1 MYTGSMPAPAFS
13 TALNANVMLSVVRGD
28 ITEQTVDA
36 IVNAANE
43 QLAHGGG
50 VAGAIARKGG
60 PEIQS
65 QSDAWVKANGPVKTG
80 SAVLLGG
87 GLLKS
92 KRVIHAVG
100 PIWGSGDEITKLAS
114 AVKSAL
120 KCADDARLKSVA
132 LPAISAGI
140 YGFPAELCAQ
150 VLLGAIQEYID
161 GKPGTALREIRVV
174 LFDEPMAALFVAEA
188 KSRFG

>member
-1 MYTGSMPAPAFS
+1 MNTSLHSAKLARNV
-13 TALNANVMLSVVRGD
+13 TLNVMLGD
-28 ITEQTVDA
+28 ITDEAADA

-50 VAGAIARKGG
+50 VAGAIARRGG
-60 PEIQS
+60 PEIQA
-65 QSDAWVKANGPVKTG
+65 QSDAWLKANGPVKTG

-100 PIWGSGDEITKLAS
+100 PIWGSGDEINKLAS
-114 AVKSAL
+114 AVKAGL
-120 KCADDARLKSVA
+120 KCADDARCKSIA

-140 YGFPAELCAQ
+140 YGFPADLCAQ
-150 VLLGAIQEYID
+150 VLLGAIQEYVD

-174 LFDEPMAALFVAEA
+174 LFDTEMAALFVAEA
-188 KSRFG
+188 KSRFK

>member
-1 MYTGSMPAPAFS
+1 MSQSHFS
-13 TALNANVMLSVVRGD
+13 ARLSANVTLSLMQGD
-28 ITEQTVDA
+28 ITQQAVDA

-50 VAGAIARKGG
+50 VAGAIAQKGG
-60 PEIQS
+60 PEIQA
-65 QSDAWVKANGPVKTG
+65 QSNAWVKANGPVRTG

-87 GLLKS
+87 GLLIS

-100 PIWGSGDEITKLAS
+100 PIWGSGDEINKLAS

-120 KCADDARLKSVA
+120 KCADEARLKSIA

-140 YGFPAELCAQ
+140 YGFPSALCAQ
-150 VLLGAIQEYID
+150 VLLGAIQEYVD

-174 LFDEPMAALFVAEA
+174 LFDDTMAALFVAEA
-188 KSRFG
+188 QSRFK

>member
-1 MYTGSMPAPAFS
+1 MNKTLSSSKLA
-13 TALNANVMLSVVRGD
+13 TNVTLSVIQGD
-28 ITEQTVDA
+28 ITEESADA

-50 VAGAIARKGG
+50 VAGAIAEKGG
-60 PEIQS
+60 PEIQA

-87 GLLKS
+87 GALKS
-92 KRVIHAVG
+92 ERVIHAVG
-100 PIWGSGDEITKLAS
+100 PIWGSGDEIKKLAS
-114 AVKSAL
+114 AVKTAL
-120 KCADDARLKSVA
+120 KLADDARCKSIA

-150 VLLGAIQEYID
+150 VLLGAVQEYVD
-161 GKPGTALREIRVV
+161 SKPGTALREIGVV
-174 LFDEPMAALFVAEA
+174 LLDAEIAALFVAEA
-188 KSRFG
+188 KARFK

>member
-1 MYTGSMPAPAFS
+1 MNTTQFNAKLS
-13 TALNANVMLSVVRGD
+13 ANVTLSVLRGD
-28 ITEQTVDA
+28 ITDQATDA

-60 PEIQS
+60 PEIQD

-80 SAVLLGG
+80 SAVTLGG
-87 GLLKS
+87 GALKA

-100 PIWGSGDEITKLAS
+100 PIWGSGDEINKLAS
-114 AVKSAL
+114 AIKAAL
-120 KCADDARLKSVA
+120 KCADDVRCKSIA

-140 YGFPAELCAQ
+140 YGFPADLCAQ
-150 VLLGAIQEYID
+150 VLLGAIKEYID
-161 GKPGTALREIRVV
+161 NKPGTALRDVRVV
-174 LFDEPMAALFVAEA
+174 LFDDEMARLFVAEA
-188 KSRFG
+188 KSRFK

>member
-1 MYTGSMPAPAFS
+1 MNKSQSSFRLS
-13 TALNANVMLSVVRGD
+13 ANVTLSVVLGD
-28 ITEQTVDA
+28 ITEESTDA

-60 PEIQS
+60 PEIQA
-65 QSDAWVKANGPVKTG
+65 QSDAWVRANGPVATG

-87 GLLKS
+87 GQLKS

-100 PIWGSGDEITKLAS
+100 PIWGSGDEINKLAS
-114 AVKSAL
+114 AVKAAL
-120 KCADDARLKSVA
+120 KCADDVRCKSIA

-150 VLLGAIQEYID
+150 VLLGAVQEYVD
-161 GKPGTALREIRVV
+161 GRPGTALREIRVL
-174 LFDEPMAALFVAEA
+174 LFDDEMARLFTVEA
-188 KSRFG
+188 RARFG

>member
-1 MYTGSMPAPAFS
+1 MNTSQSSFRLS
-13 TALNANVMLSVVRGD
+13 ANITLSVVQGD
-28 ITEQTVDA
+28 ITEEATDA

-60 PEIQS
+60 PEIQA
-65 QSDAWVKANGPVKTG
+65 QSDAWVIANGPVATG

-87 GLLKS
+87 GQLKS

-100 PIWGSGDEITKLAS
+100 PIWGSGDEIHKLAS

-120 KCADDARLKSVA
+120 KCADDARCKSIS
-132 LPAISAGI
+132 LPAISAGV

-150 VLLGAIQEYID
+150 VLLGAVQEYVD
-161 GKPGTALREIRVV
+161 GKPGTALREVRVV
-174 LFDEPMAALFVAEA
+174 LFDSTMAALFVAEA
-188 KSRFG
+188 KSRFKSGT

>member
-1 MYTGSMPAPAFS
+1 MNTSLHSAQLAKNV
-13 TALNANVMLSVVRGD
+13 TLNVILGD
-28 ITEQTVDA
+28 LTEEAADA

-50 VAGAIARKGG
+50 VAGAIASKGG
-60 PEIQS
+60 VEIQN

-100 PIWGSGDEITKLAS
+100 PIWGSGDEINKLAS
-114 AVKSAL
+114 AVKAAL
-120 KCADDARLKSVA
+120 KCADGARCKSIA
-132 LPAISAGI
+132 LPAISAGV
-140 YGFPAELCAQ
+140 YGFPADLCAQ
-150 VLLGAIQEYID
+150 VLLGAIQEYVD

-174 LFDEPMAALFVAEA
+174 LFDAVMAALFVAEA
-188 KSRFG
+188 KARFK

>member
-1 MYTGSMPAPAFS
+1 MSQSHFS
-13 TALNANVMLSVVRGD
+13 ARLSANVMLGVLQGD
-28 ITEQTVDA
+28 ITQEPTDA

-50 VAGAIARKGG
+50 VASTIARKGG
-60 PEIQS
+60 PDIQD
-65 QSDAWVKANGPVKTG
+65 QSNAWVKANGPVKTG

-87 GLLKS
+87 GTLKA

-100 PIWGSGDEITKLAS
+100 PIWGSGDEINKLAS

-120 KCADDARLKSVA
+120 KCADEARLKSVA

-150 VLLGAIQEYID
+150 VLLGAIQEYVD
-161 GKPGTALREIRVV
+161 SKPGTALREIRVV
-174 LFDEPMAALFVAEA
+174 LFDEPMAALFIAEA
-188 KSRFG
+188 KTRFR